1 MQITIVRRF
10 WRFAGWFACFCGIA
24 LGMVLAVGILTTG
37 GEWWAIPVSFACC
50 ALAGGA
56 LGITWLN
63 HFPNLTISREGIIA
77 KRFFRAKLYRWQD
90 FIQAG
95 VNWYH
100 NRGLYFHEIVLLLPG
115 GSRRKKYD
123 TLFFLRNIRYI
134 LYLPYREDVL
144 VQVLQGYGKLDFC
157 FLNGSYQEEYYTI
170 EEETE

>member
-77 KRFFRAKLYRWQD
+77 KRFF
-90 FIQAG
+90 
-95 VNWYH
+95 
-100 NRGLYFHEIVLLLPG
+100 
-115 GSRRKKYD
+115 
-123 TLFFLRNIRYI
+123 
-134 LYLPYREDVL
+134 
-144 VQVLQGYGKLDFC
+144 
-157 FLNGSYQEEYYTI
+157 
-170 EEETE
+170 